1 MIFPASLYY
10 SSQFTNPA
18 LSMTNYSQ
26 TNRKKLPL
34 RRWEPAVSFSLVSGQ
49 AVQIPDQSTR
59 NYRNFVN
66 SHFSSESQSHA
77 MQIYLRIC

>member
-10 SSQFTNPA
+10 NSQFTNPA

-34 RRWEPAVSFSLVSGQ
+34 RRWEPAVSFSLVS
-49 AVQIPDQSTR
+49 VSPLLIFFYSMTL
-59 NYRNFVN
+59 VT
-66 SHFSSESQSHA
+66 
-77 MQIYLRIC
+77 LRIFLS